1 MLMKLGKATDAMS
14 VRELLAL
21 YQRGGGA
28 DDDAARELRARGE
41 PARDELIGMLDATP
55 AAELRS
61 AQTETIVLII
71 QFQFPSQASFEA
83 VERLRSR
90 ATDPRVQEGLR
101 DAAALLRAQVSGR
114 QNDAWRVEHRKLP
127 SSERRLH
134 YAELLLESSAP
145 PDRVFFLVDAAR
157 IALEIGKEAKAE
169 AYAREILA
177 TPDLAAKCGDG
188 VYYGNHV
195 LGMLALKRGDVNSA
209 KRYLIESAKTP
220 GSWALNGIRPPNI
233 ALAYE
238 LLALGEREAVYEY
251 LDLCKVFSKKDA
263 MIESWKAAIR
273 AGSIP
278 DFEDDW
284 LKANTGIDLRKR

>member
-1 MLMKLGKATDAMS
+1 M
-14 VRELLAL
+14 
-21 YQRGGGA
+21 
-28 DDDAARELRARGE
+28 
-41 PARDELIGMLDATP
+41 
-55 AAELRS
+55 
-61 AQTETIVLII
+61 
-71 QFQFPSQASFEA
+71 
-83 VERLRSR
+83 
-90 ATDPRVQEGLR
+90 
-101 DAAALLRAQVSGR
+101 
-114 QNDAWRVEHRKLP
+114 
-127 SSERRLH
+127 
-134 YAELLLESSAP
+134 
-145 PDRVFFLVDAAR
+145 
-157 IALEIGKEAKAE
+157 
-169 AYAREILA
+169 
-177 TPDLAAKCGDG
+177 
-188 VYYGNHV
+188 YYGNHV